1 MNAALAIYERHDRHR
16 EIAHVCCNI
25 GNVYL
30 KKSEYAL
37 AQTFLQR
44 SLHLAERI
52 GDIPLMSVVFHNLGE
67 LAASSGDLAKAETL
81 CRRSLIVAEQV
92 NDREYQSLW
101 NADLASI
108 LQESKVEEAK
118 VYVCRALKIGRAI
131 HNTPCIGLAL
141 VVLGSVRIVQ
151 AKALEGCHSERSE
164 ESGLERTSPRF
175 LRSARLNLERAL
187 ALEGL
192 EAETR
197 TRGHLGLAQISL
209 SLGEVEIARQQ
220 VLQAMEEARSYEL
233 MSLVAQ
239 CERLL
244 EEILVQKL

>member
-1 MNAALAIYERHDRHR
+1 MNAALATYELNDRHR

-30 KKSEYAL
+30 KKSEHTL

-108 LQESKVEEAK
+108 LQESRVEEAK

-141 VVLGSVRIVQ
+141 VVLASVRIVQ
-151 AKALEGCHSERSE
+151 AKAVENVWRTFE
-164 ESGLERTSPRF
+164 ESGRERTSLRF
-175 LRSARLNLERAL
+175 LRLARTSLERAL
-187 ALEGL
+187 ALQGL

-209 SLGEVEIARQQ
+209 SLGEIEIARQQ

-233 MSLVAQ
+233 MNLVAQ

-244 EEILVQKL
+244 EEIRVQKS